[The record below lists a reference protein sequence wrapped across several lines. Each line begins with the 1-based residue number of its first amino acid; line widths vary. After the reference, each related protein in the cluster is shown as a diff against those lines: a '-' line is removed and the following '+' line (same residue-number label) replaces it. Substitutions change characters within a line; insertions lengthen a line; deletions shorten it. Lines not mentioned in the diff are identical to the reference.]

1 MDRDRAFLLL
11 SIAFFAVLSVLLV
24 APFLQYLLAAVLLGY
39 VLTPIQR
46 RLEPHVGARVAAATL
61 IMVTIFAVVVPVAV
75 LIAVTS
81 RQALEAVDVLRGFLS
96 GTSPLE
102 AFLGVQINLNDL
114 LGTTGN
120 NGSVLVR
127 GVLDLFGSL
136 TNVLIGLTVL
146 LFALYYFLTQSD
158 VLVRWTRNV
167 TPLPAPIQDE
177 ILARLDRLMWAV
189 LVGNVVVG
197 VVQGVLTGVGLFAV
211 GFSNVVFWTVMTTV
225 LSLLPLI
232 GASVV
237 WIPAAAYLFVVGQHP
252 QAVGLFVYGTLIVS
266 LSDNYLRPMIGGHE
280 AKLNPGLFI
289 VGIFGGVVAF
299 GFMGLFFGPILL
311 GVLKVL
317 IEVFVREYTPE

>member
-1 MDRDRAFLLL
+1 MDRERTFLLL
-11 SIAFFAVLSVLLV
+11 SIGIFAVLAVLLV
-24 APFLQYLLAAVLLGY
+24 APFVQFLLAAVLLGY
-39 VLTPIQR
+39 VLMPVQR
-46 RLEPHVGARVAAATL
+46 RLEPRVGTRVAAATL
-61 IMVTIFAVVVPVAV
+61 ILVTIFAVVVPIALLVAV
-75 LIAVTS
+75 AG
-81 RQALEAVDVLRGFLS
+81 RQARTAVDVLRGFLS

-102 AFLGVQINLNDL
+102 AFLGFQISLNDL

-127 GVLDLFGSL
+127 SVLDLFGSL

-146 LFALYYFLTQSD
+146 LFALYYFLTQSGA
-158 VLVRWTRNV
+158 LVQWTRNV
-167 TPLPAPIQDE
+167 TPLSPSIQDE

-189 LVGNVVVG
+189 LVGNVVVAI
-197 VVQGVLTGVGLFAV
+197 VQGVLTGVGLFAV

-237 WIPAAAYLFVVGQHP
+237 WIPAAAYLFVVGQLP
-252 QAVGLFVYGTLIVS
+252 QAIGLFAWGTLVVS
-266 LSDNYLRPMIGGHE
+266 LSDNYLRPMVGGHE

-289 VGIFGGVVAF
+289 IGIFGGVVAF

-311 GVLKVL
+311 GILKVL
-317 IEVFVREYTPE
+317 VEVFVREYEPE